1 MRFVEDY
8 LVYKCRKPGKKIKRP
23 LHEVLKKL
31 VKCQSKRNFARV
43 NAIDTAIFKKKIKI
57 WLYFYAVFMLK

>member
-23 LHEVLKKL
+23 LHEVLKK
-31 VKCQSKRNFARV
+31 FTH
-43 NAIDTAIFKKKIKI
+43 I
-57 WLYFYAVFMLK
+57 

>member
-1 MRFVEDY
+1 MQQRKKYYVNLFT
-8 LVYKCRKPGKKIKRP
+8 YKKQ
-23 LHEVLKKL
+23 

>member
-1 MRFVEDY
+1 MQRPAMWMPIKN
-8 LVYKCRKPGKKIKRP
+8 YKF
-23 LHEVLKKL
+23 L

-43 NAIDTAIFKKKIKI
+43 NAIDTAILKKKIKI